1 MMSKTTTEMQMVAV
15 SKLVPYVN
23 NARTHSAEQIMKLRS
38 SLREFGFINP
48 VIIDSDYNVIAGH
61 GRIMAAK
68 EEGLK
73 EVPCVLVDY
82 LTESQKKA
90 YILADNRMAM
100 DAGWDEELL
109 RIEIESLQADG
120 FDIGF
125 TGFDENE
132 LADLFGTD
140 DTSDIKDDGYDLSA
154 ALEKATFVEKGDI
167 WTVGRHRLMCGDA
180 TASVDVSTLMDG
192 KKANLVITDPPYNVA
207 FESSD
212 GLSIKNDKMTTDKF
226 YEFLLAAFKNMANYL
241 ESGGAAYIFHAD
253 TEGLNVRRAFL
264 DAGFRLSG
272 CCIWV
277 KNSLVLGRSDYQW
290 QHEPV
295 LYGFLPGK
303 HYWSKAA
310 GRSQTTIWNFDKPK
324 KNNNHPTSKPLDLLA
339 YPIGNSSRENAV
351 IIDTFGGSGS
361 TLMACEKT
369 NRICYTMEL
378 DEKYAS
384 VILRRYVEDTGDV
397 DNVFTVRNGVKL
409 TYSEL
414 VKEVENAH
422 GK

>member
-1 MMSKTTTEMQMVAV
+1 MSKTTTKMQLVSV
-15 SKLVPYVN
+15 SKLIPYIN

-48 VIIDSDYNVIAGH
+48 VIIDSEYNVIAGH

-68 EEGLK
+68 EEGIK
-73 EVPCVLVDY
+73 EVPCAFVDY
-82 LTESQKKA
+82 LTEAQKKA

-109 RIEIESLQADG
+109 RIEIESLQGEG

-125 TGFDENE
+125 TGFDESE
-132 LADLFGTD
+132 LADLFGKD
-140 DTSDIKDDGYDLSA
+140 DTSDVKDDDYDLSA
-154 ALEKATFVEKGDI
+154 ALEKAAFVEKGDI

-180 TASVDVSTLMDG
+180 TVSEDVVTLMDG

-212 GLSIKNDKMTTDKF
+212 GLSIKNDKMDTDKF
-226 YEFLLAAFKNMANYL
+226 YEFLLSAFTNMANHL
-241 ESGGAAYIFHAD
+241 EHGGSAYVFHAD
-253 TEGLNVRRAFL
+253 TEGLNFRRAFI

-324 KNNNHPTSKPLDLLA
+324 KNKNHPTSKPLDLLA
-339 YPIGNSSRENAV
+339 YPIGNSSRENAIV
-351 IIDTFGGSGS
+351 IDTFGGSGS

-384 VILRRYVEDTGDV
+384 VILRRYVEDTGDKE
-397 DNVFTVRNGVKL
+397 NVFTIRNGEKC
-409 TYSEL
+409 TYSDL
-414 VKEVENAH
+414 VKEVEDTH
-422 GK
+422 EK